1 MIIKYSE
8 ISVKCTEGSLF
19 ICDLLL
25 LIVLSFFYP
34 QCRALQGSVASLTR
48 LYSPVQ
54 VRRIRPLGNQS
65 LREREKK
72 VQTSH
77 KNSPPPTLQE
87 LAVIL
92 CFYSV
97 ASKCVVIKKLDSHDP
112 CQILSNL
119 QCFEFNFASS
129 SYSSYGANT
138 ATYFETSACLCV
150 PRKYVLQAR
159 SY

>member
-1 MIIKYSE
+1 MYRGIFIYLWLAFTHSIVIFLPTVQSITRKCRKPYETLLACTGETYS
-8 ISVKCTEGSLF
+8 STGKLV
-19 ICDLLL
+19 
-25 LIVLSFFYP
+25 P
-34 QCRALQGSVASLTR
+34 Q
-48 LYSPVQ
+48 
-54 VRRIRPLGNQS
+54 
-65 LREREKK
+65 RERKK
-72 VQTSH
+72 YKPPRRT
-77 KNSPPPTLQE
+77 PLPPTLQE

-112 CQILSNL
+112 SQILSNL

-138 ATYFETSACLCV
+138 ATYFETSACWCV